1 MTLSFG
7 DLITLE
13 IAAAFL
19 CHYTER
25 SALLDDQFALA
36 CFLPND
42 KLVCLLISPRP
53 TTARIALVICRY
65 SAMDQMSTPVNDVSH
80 PN

>member
-42 KLVCLLISPRP
+42 KLVRLLISP
-53 TTARIALVICRY
+53 ALPLPGLHWLYAATQPWIK
-65 SAMDQMSTPVNDVSH
+65 
-80 PN
+80 